1 MLPRCLEVRNIT
13 MCRHRV
19 TRLERNTAM
28 VHCNMYRHLAVRQ
41 LEDVHYWSSQARHA
55 RLDSR
60 AGQIKTEEEVRFWLG
75 DQEGELPVFRTDDKE
90 KDVLLT
96 LATGTSHQVILP
108 LVPNRNVDFHFAF
121 SFHLIFRSL

>member
-1 MLPRCLEVRNIT
+1 M
-13 MCRHRV
+13 
-19 TRLERNTAM
+19 TRLERNTTM
-28 VHCNMYRHLAVRQ
+28 VHCNMYRHLSVRQ

-96 LATGTSHQVILP
+96 LATGTSRQ
-108 LVPNRNVDFHFAF
+108 
-121 SFHLIFRSL
+121 SGMYIFPKLC